1 MEIEEKKNNRK
12 YNNKLNVIGS
22 VIRFY
27 REKNN
32 LSLTELSAQLQLYG
46 LNIPKNSLQRL
57 EMGNRIITD
66 YELAVFSKVF
76 NVSTDTLLNEFLK
89 EIE

>member
-46 LNIPKNSLQRL
+46 LNIPKN
-57 EMGNRIITD
+57 
-66 YELAVFSKVF
+66 
-76 NVSTDTLLNEFLK
+76 
-89 EIE
+89 